1 MSQPGKTELKKLAV
15 HRIGNKSLEEGFS
28 LSDKTIEL
36 VPSEELYLKLMDFFL
51 QPLKDSVVHHFSHPV
66 EPGMNEVY
74 TIVSGLFDE
83 PKQLLKRSGDLCK
96 LLYELSGHPRIKSGE
111 FYTAYF
117 TGCEYEGQVM
127 DAIGLFKSENKE
139 SFLKVEHRNADVNL
153 ELLNGINMK
162 KLDKGCLV
170 LNTQQKNGYVV
181 YCVDTAS
188 GSNDAQYWKD
198 MFLGL
203 KLANDQYNNT
213 TNILKLTKE
222 FVAEMA
228 AGDSEITRTRQA
240 EWLSKSMDYFNEKA
254 NFNIKEFEKTV
265 FDEPDLIKSFQSFG
279 SSYVTQRDIDIA
291 DSFPISDAAVKKQS
305 KVFKSVLKLDKN
317 FHIYIHGNP
326 ELIERGYDAEKGK
339 RYYKVYYDE
348 EK

>member
-1 MSQPGKTELKKLAV
+1 MTQHSKTELKKLAV

-28 LSDKTIEL
+28 LSDKTIDL
-36 VPSEELYLKLMDFFL
+36 IPSEDLYLKLMDFFL

-66 EPGMNEVY
+66 EAGMNEVY

-111 FYTAYF
+111 FYTAWF
-117 TGCEYEGQVM
+117 TGCEYEGQLV

-139 SFLKVEHRNADVNL
+139 SFLKVEHRQSDVNL

-170 LNTQQKNGYVV
+170 LNTQSKNGYVV
-181 YCVDTAS
+181 YCVDTTT
-188 GSNDAQYWKD
+188 GNDAQYWKD

-222 FVAEMA
+222 FVAEIA
-228 AGDSEITRTRQA
+228 AGDNEISRTQQA
-240 EWLSKSMDYFNEKA
+240 EWLSKSMDYFNEKE

-265 FDEPDLIKSFQSFG
+265 FNEPGLIQSFQSFG
-279 SSYVTQRDIDIA
+279 SAYVTQRDIDIA
-291 DSFPISDAAVKKQS
+291 DSFTISDAAVKKQS
-305 KVFKSVLKLDKN
+305 KIFKSVLKLDKN

-326 ELIERGYDAEKGK
+326 ELIERGYDEQKGK